1 MINTLRDIKINAID
15 ATVLQEM
22 ISQDNLKIFIVRQG
36 VEFKL
41 ILSLPPPWWIYSVDH
56 KLNEGASMKV
66 SVNSLNGLQRGDIF
80 KNTQRYTGND
90 KTNDGI
96 SEGGENQKPKQ

>member
-1 MINTLRDIKINAID
+1 
-15 ATVLQEM
+15 
-22 ISQDNLKIFIVRQG
+22 
-36 VEFKL
+36 
-41 ILSLPPPWWIYSVDH
+41 
-56 KLNEGASMKV
+56 MKV

>member
-22 ISQDNLKIFIVRQG
+22 ISQDNLKIVIVRQG

-41 ILSLPPPWWIYSVDH
+41 ILSPPPPHDESIQLIIS
-56 KLNEGASMKV
+56 LMKV
-66 SVNSLNGLQRGDIF
+66 LQ
-80 KNTQRYTGND
+80 
-90 KTNDGI
+90 
-96 SEGGENQKPKQ
+96 

>member
-41 ILSLPPPWWIYSVDH
+41 ILSLPPPPPMMNLFS
-56 KLNEGASMKV
+56 
-66 SVNSLNGLQRGDIF
+66 
-80 KNTQRYTGND
+80 
-90 KTNDGI
+90 
-96 SEGGENQKPKQ
+96 